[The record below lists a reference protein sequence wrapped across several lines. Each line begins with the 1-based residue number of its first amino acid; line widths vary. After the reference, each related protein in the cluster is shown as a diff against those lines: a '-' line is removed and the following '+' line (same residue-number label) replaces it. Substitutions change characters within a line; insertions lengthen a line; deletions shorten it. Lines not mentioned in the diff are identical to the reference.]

1 MSNSIERRRRVADI
15 LIGVFVAAGSAA
27 VILGLAAL
35 ISQAPAPA
43 EAGEDTSAAQSVQ
56 RSVNVNATDS
66 VKVQPDRAEL
76 ALSIRPQA
84 DTADAAREAAAG
96 ELSQLTAAL
105 GSLGIDAQSVAS
117 SQVSINPVYDWS
129 DSTQKITGYEAD
141 VTVTV
146 KDLTLEQASSALSAA
161 AAVSDTSVNG
171 LSYYV
176 STYDEQYQNALVSA
190 MQAARQK
197 AEVLAG
203 AAGAS
208 VGQALSV
215 QEGTDSQ
222 EYRYEKAVAD
232 SAAGV
237 MMASSEA
244 AAETTSEDITL
255 NPGEVEISASV
266 TVTYELQ

>member
-1 MSNSIERRRRVADI
+1 MKYGIDKNGKTSRLA
-15 LIGVFVAAGSAA
+15 LLTGAALCSAA
-27 VILGLAAL
+27 LCAGIACMAQTPML
-35 ISQAPAPA
+35 A
-43 EAGEDTSAAQSVQ
+43 EANETAAVSQQAQ
-56 RSVNVNATDS
+56 RSINVNATDS

-76 ALSIRPQA
+76 VLSIRPQA
-84 DTADAAREAAAG
+84 DTADAARKAAASELDQISQSLSGLGIEAASITSG
-96 ELSQLTAAL
+96 
-105 GSLGIDAQSVAS
+105 
-117 SQVSINPVYDWS
+117 QVSINPVYDWS
-129 DSTQKITGYEAD
+129 ESTQKVTGYQAD

-146 KDLTLEQASSALSAA
+146 KDLTLEQASSALTASAA
-161 AAVSDTSVNG
+161 VADTSVSG
-171 LSYYV
+171 LNYYV

-190 MQAARQK
+190 MQAAQKK

-208 VGQALSV
+208 VGQVLSV

-232 SAAGV
+232 STAVAL
-237 MMASSEA
+237 
-244 AAETTSEDITL
+244 TSEDSAAQGAAGDIEL